1 MLQLCTLPFPG
12 FSTLLEDIFWDL
24 FELHRRCHF
33 DVIDVRKMG
42 SLQNRFDLG
51 EEEKVTL
58 GQVGG
63 IWGYSKVAMFLSK
76 N

>member
-1 MLQLCTLPFPG
+1 MHSPFPG
-12 FSTLLEDIFWDL
+12 FNTPLEDIFWDL
-24 FELHRRCHF
+24 FELHHHGHF
-33 DVIDVRKMG
+33 DGIDVRKMG

-51 EEEKVTL
+51 KEEKASL
-58 GQVGG
+58 GQIRG